1 MKKLM
6 ITALCL
12 AAAGYVTA
20 QEAEAAPA
28 GDAVG
33 VDGGTAV
40 VEAAQETAPA
50 PAAKKFKNAKKVL
63 DDLAADKG
71 WSEGW
76 DEEKGRIIVTADAD
90 FVSKDPV
97 NDPDFFIK
105 REMAAKR
112 AVLEGKAAIIEMI
125 NTEMSAAEKFDMPGT
140 DVHKQ
145 LGAKAEKI
153 KAAMEQ
159 QQALLASL
167 LEQTDKAE
175 ADMLR
180 GTTFGQRLDD
190 AMAGAIKKL
199 DKDYDAD
206 KHDAAAKA
214 RYESLKAKYQ
224 AASKEFAA
232 LKEEAEKL
240 QESVQARQESAVV
253 TMSRMPLYGSTVIMQ
268 TESWDDAAGR
278 YQVAVMI
285 TWSKTLERAVR
296 AIVTGENFKTKPG
309 KKTVQQWLRGQEL
322 ATMVGPRQY
331 VDDKGNRWFLGV
343 TARKYN
349 DEMTSITRKQSK
361 GSTEQFAKQM
371 AAFCV
376 FADVESY
383 KNAQQA
389 METRGNEKETV
400 DAVAESYAETLSQ
413 AFEKKTIR
421 GLQKLASV
429 ETQHPITGDDIYV
442 AVFGVNASSAA
453 AALEAEKLNYT
464 TKMMDNSHQTEERG
478 RRAANGQAVRESTNR
493 PEDFQ
498 RGLNS
503 QSNAIKNELE
513 KRAGENRPKG
523 VQIYKENNGG
533 AVAPKKPRKNRSGA
547 FAGDDPDDTF

>member
-1 MKKLM
+1 
-6 ITALCL
+6 
-12 AAAGYVTA
+12 
-20 QEAEAAPA
+20 
-28 GDAVG
+28 
-33 VDGGTAV
+33 
-40 VEAAQETAPA
+40 
-50 PAAKKFKNAKKVL
+50 
-63 DDLAADKG
+63 
-71 WSEGW
+71 
-76 DEEKGRIIVTADAD
+76 
-90 FVSKDPV
+90 
-97 NDPDFFIK
+97 
-105 REMAAKR
+105 
-112 AVLEGKAAIIEMI
+112 
-125 NTEMSAAEKFDMPGT
+125 
-140 DVHKQ
+140 
-145 LGAKAEKI
+145 
-153 KAAMEQ
+153 
-159 QQALLASL
+159 
-167 LEQTDKAE
+167 
-175 ADMLR
+175 
-180 GTTFGQRLDD
+180 
-190 AMAGAIKKL
+190 
-199 DKDYDAD
+199 
-206 KHDAAAKA
+206 
-214 RYESLKAKYQ
+214 
-224 AASKEFAA
+224 
-232 LKEEAEKL
+232 
-240 QESVQARQESAVV
+240 
-253 TMSRMPLYGSTVIMQ
+253 MSRMPLYGSTVIMQ

-421 GLQKLASV
+421 GLQTLASV